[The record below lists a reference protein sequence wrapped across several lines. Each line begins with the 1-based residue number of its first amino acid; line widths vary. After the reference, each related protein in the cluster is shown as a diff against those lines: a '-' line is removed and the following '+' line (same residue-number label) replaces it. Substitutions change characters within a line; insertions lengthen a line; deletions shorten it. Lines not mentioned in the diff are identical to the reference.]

1 MISKYECIFLD
12 RDGTMNLDPGYI
24 SSVKDLSSMIIHLKL

>member
-12 RDGTMNLDPGYI
+12 RDGTINIDPGYI
-24 SSVKDLSSMIIHLKL
+24 SSVGFKVL